1 MTRFIY
7 TVARAWGGNL
17 HSYCY
22 LTLAFLLMVLNIII
36 GRAAHTEI
44 PSLGLLFWR

>member
-1 MTRFIY
+1 MTQFIS

-17 HSYCY
+17 HPYCF
-22 LTLAFLLMVLNIII
+22 LTLAFLLMALNVIV

-44 PSLGLLFWR
+44 PPLGLSF